1 MLNEEAA
8 MSRILCA
15 MAALAVLTLPASAYS
30 GGCRVA
36 GKSLVKKPPIQEMAG
51 GTTRSIRLMAS
62 TSDDLETGSTTT
74 PTAPTQPRLAKNCGE
89 SSRAVE

>member
-1 MLNEEAA
+1 

-36 GKSLVKKPPIQEMAG
+36 GKSLVKKPPIQEMAAA
-51 GTTRSIRLMAS
+51 TTPSMRLTAS
-62 TSDDLETGSTTT
+62 TSDDIETGSTTT
-74 PTAPTQPRLAKNCGE
+74 PTTPTQPRLTKNCGE
-89 SSRAVE
+89 SSHAVE